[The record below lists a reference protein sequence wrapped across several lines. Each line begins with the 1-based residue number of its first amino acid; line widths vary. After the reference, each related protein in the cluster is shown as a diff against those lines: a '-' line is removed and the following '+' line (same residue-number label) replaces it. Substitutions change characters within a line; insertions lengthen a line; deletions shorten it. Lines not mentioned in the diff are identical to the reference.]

1 MPRHQRADATV
12 GGEQVKVS
20 ETHHTTITVEPGDK
34 VRDLH
39 AVLDEMP
46 NGAEISAYTPPV
58 MYDPLFSSPVVVITV
73 DHLSIKG

>member
-1 MPRHQRADATV
+1 MKIT
-12 GGEQVKVS
+12 

-46 NGAEISAYTPPV
+46 NGAEIGVYAPP
-58 MYDPLFSSPVVVITV
+58 MMFDPLLGTPGVVITV
-73 DHLSIKG
+73 NHLSIEG